1 MLTFR
6 VKIRTELQKLDSL
19 GMTSAQRLRHEP
31 QAPKRSQAT
40 TDQGLLYNVQGFKSA
55 QKLDKLGMRGSDT
68 CELVFDNCE
77 VPEQNVLGEVNKG
90 VYVLMSGLDLERL
103 VLSAG
108 PLGIMQSCMDVV
120 LPYVGER
127 QQFGKKIGE
136 FQVGRHHCMH
146 LPPLNPC
153 SSSFFLFV
161 CLKNKSHAWT

>member
-1 MLTFR
+1 M
-6 VKIRTELQKLDSL
+6 
-19 GMTSAQRLRHEP
+19 
-31 QAPKRSQAT
+31 
-40 TDQGLLYNVQGFKSA
+40 QGFHSA

-68 CELVFDNCE
+68 CELVFENCE

-127 QQFGKKIGE
+127 QQFGKRIGE
-136 FQVGRHHCMH
+136 FQVGTWICIQCIACHTQATKQLWMAR
-146 LPPLNPC
+146 LAI
-153 SSSFFLFV
+153 S
-161 CLKNKSHAWT
+161 CL